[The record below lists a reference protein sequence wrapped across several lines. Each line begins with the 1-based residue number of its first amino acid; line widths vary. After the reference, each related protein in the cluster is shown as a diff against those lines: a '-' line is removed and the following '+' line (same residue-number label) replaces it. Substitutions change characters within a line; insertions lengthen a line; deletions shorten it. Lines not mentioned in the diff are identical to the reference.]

1 MKFGKTIAV
10 VLASSAVVL
19 ASSVLL
25 AGCTTDK
32 KEIKAYLKQVDK
44 IKDDEEPI
52 KTVGKKIAE
61 LDEKKKKLTEDVNSK
76 DTAVRGKAVKD
87 LIKNADDR
95 LKEFEK
101 EEDAIKK
108 SEQDFKKAKSHVDN
122 IDNDVK
128 RKEVKQLDDVLK
140 EKYKLHSDYAKAY
153 KKAVNSEKTLFK
165 YLNQND
171 ATQQGVNEKSKAI
184 EQNYKKLKE
193 VSDKYTKVLNKV
205 GKEKQDVDQFK

>member
-1 MKFGKTIAV
+1 MKFGKTV
-10 VLASSAVVL
+10 AVVL

-32 KEIKAYLKQVDK
+32 KEINAYSKQVDK
-44 IKDDEEPI
+44 IKEDEEPI

-61 LDEKKKKLTEDVNSK
+61 LDEKKKKLTENVNSK
-76 DTAVRGKAVKD
+76 DTSVRGKAVKD
-87 LIKNADDR
+87 LIQNADDR
-95 LKEFEK
+95 LKEFKK

-108 SEQDFKKAKSHVDN
+108 SEQDFKKAQSHVDN
-122 IDNDVK
+122 IGNDVK

>member
-1 MKFGKTIAV
+1 MKFGKTI
-10 VLASSAVVL
+10 AVVL

-76 DTAVRGKAVKD
+76 DTAVRGKAVMD

>member
-1 MKFGKTIAV
+1 MKFGKTI
-10 VLASSAVVL
+10 AVVL

-76 DTAVRGKAVKD
+76 DTPVRGKAVKD

>member
-1 MKFGKTIAV
+1 MKFGKTV
-10 VLASSAVVL
+10 AVVL

-32 KEIKAYLKQVDK
+32 KEINAYSKQVDK
-44 IKDDEEPI
+44 IKEDEEPI

-61 LDEKKKKLTEDVNSK
+61 LDEKKKKLTENVNSK
-76 DTAVRGKAVKD
+76 DTSVRGKAVKD
-87 LIKNADDR
+87 LIQNADDR
-95 LKEFEK
+95 LKEFKK

-108 SEQDFKKAKSHVDN
+108 SEQDFKKAQSHVDN
-122 IDNDVK
+122 IGNDVK
-128 RKEVKQLDDVLK
+128 RKEVKQLDDILK

>member
-1 MKFGKTIAV
+1 MKFGKTI
-10 VLASSAVVL
+10 AVVL

-44 IKDDEEPI
+44 IKNDEEPI

-205 GKEKQDVDQFK
+205 GKEKQDVYQFK

>member
-1 MKFGKTIAV
+1 
-10 VLASSAVVL
+10 
-19 ASSVLL
+19 
-25 AGCTTDK
+25 
-32 KEIKAYLKQVDK
+32 
-44 IKDDEEPI
+44 
-52 KTVGKKIAE
+52 
-61 LDEKKKKLTEDVNSK
+61 KKKLTEDVNSK

>member
-1 MKFGKTIAV
+1 MKFGKTI
-10 VLASSAVVL
+10 AVVL

-76 DTAVRGKAVKD
+76 DTTVRGKAVKD

>member
-1 MKFGKTIAV
+1 MKFGKTI
-10 VLASSAVVL
+10 AVVL

-108 SEQDFKKAKSHVDN
+108 SEQDFKKAKSHGDN

>member
-1 MKFGKTIAV
+1 MKFGKTI
-10 VLASSAVVL
+10 AVVL

-87 LIKNADDR
+87 LIKNADYR

-205 GKEKQDVDQFK
+205 GKERQDVDQFK

>member
-1 MKFGKTIAV
+1 MKFGKTI
-10 VLASSAVVL
+10 AVVL

-32 KEIKAYLKQVDK
+32 KEIKAYFKQVDK

-184 EQNYKKLKE
+184 EENYKKLKE

>member
-1 MKFGKTIAV
+1 MKFGKTI
-10 VLASSAVVL
+10 AVVL

-108 SEQDFKKAKSHVDN
+108 SEQDFKKEKSHVDN

>member
-1 MKFGKTIAV
+1 MKFGKTI
-10 VLASSAVVL
+10 AVVL

-165 YLNQND
+165 YLKQKD

>member
-1 MKFGKTIAV
+1 MKFGKTI
-10 VLASSAVVL
+10 AVVL

-76 DTAVRGKAVKD
+76 DTTVRGKAVKD

-95 LKEFEK
+95 LKGFEK

-184 EQNYKKLKE
+184 EENYKKLKE

>member
-1 MKFGKTIAV
+1 MKFGKTI
-10 VLASSAVVL
+10 AVVL

-140 EKYKLHSDYAKAY
+140 GKYKLHSDYAKAY

>member
-1 MKFGKTIAV
+1 MKFGKTI
-10 VLASSAVVL
+10 AVVL

-87 LIKNADDR
+87 LIKNADDC

>member
-1 MKFGKTIAV
+1 MKFGKTI
-10 VLASSAVVL
+10 AVVL

-140 EKYKLHSDYAKAY
+140 EKYKLHSDYAKVY

-171 ATQQGVNEKSKAI
+171 ATQQAVNEKSKAI

>member
-1 MKFGKTIAV
+1 MKFGKTI
-10 VLASSAVVL
+10 AVVL

-128 RKEVKQLDDVLK
+128 RKEVKQLDNVLK

>member
-10 VLASSAVVL
+10 VLASS
-19 ASSVLL
+19 VLL
-25 AGCTTDK
+25 ARCTTDK

>member
-1 MKFGKTIAV
+1 MKFGKTI
-10 VLASSAVVL
+10 AVVL

-128 RKEVKQLDDVLK
+128 RKAVKQLDDVLK

-165 YLNQND
+165 NLNQND

>member
-1 MKFGKTIAV
+1 MKFGKTI
-10 VLASSAVVL
+10 AVVL

-32 KEIKAYLKQVDK
+32 KEIKEYLKQVDK

>member
-1 MKFGKTIAV
+1 MKFGKTI
-10 VLASSAVVL
+10 AVVL

-76 DTAVRGKAVKD
+76 GTAVRGKAVKD

>member
-1 MKFGKTIAV
+1 MKFGKTI
-10 VLASSAVVL
+10 AVVL

-32 KEIKAYLKQVDK
+32 KEIKAYLKQMDK

>member
-1 MKFGKTIAV
+1 MKFGKTN
-10 VLASSAVVL
+10 AVVL

>member
-1 MKFGKTIAV
+1 MKFGKTI
-10 VLASSAVVL
+10 AVVL

-95 LKEFEK
+95 LKEFEN

>member
-1 MKFGKTIAV
+1 MKFGNTI
-10 VLASSAVVL
+10 AVVL

>member
-10 VLASSAVVL
+10 VLASS
-19 ASSVLL
+19 VLL
-25 AGCTTDK
+25 AECTTDK

>member
-1 MKFGKTIAV
+1 MKFGKTI
-10 VLASSAVVL
+10 AVVL

-76 DTAVRGKAVKD
+76 DTTVRGKAVKD

-184 EQNYKKLKE
+184 EENYKKLKE

>member
-1 MKFGKTIAV
+1 MKFGKTI
-10 VLASSAVVL
+10 AVVL

-32 KEIKAYLKQVDK
+32 KEIKAYLKQVDI

>member
-1 MKFGKTIAV
+1 MKFGKTI
-10 VLASSAVVL
+10 AVVL

-76 DTAVRGKAVKD
+76 DTTVRGKAVKD

-153 KKAVNSEKTLFK
+153 KKAVNPEKTLFK

-184 EQNYKKLKE
+184 EENYKKLKE

>member
-1 MKFGKTIAV
+1 MKFGKTI
-10 VLASSAVVL
+10 AVVL

-44 IKDDEEPI
+44 IKDGEEPI

-140 EKYKLHSDYAKAY
+140 EKYKLHGEYAKAY

>member
-1 MKFGKTIAV
+1 MKFGKTI
-10 VLASSAVVL
+10 AVVL

-52 KTVGKKIAE
+52 KTIGKKIAE

>member
-1 MKFGKTIAV
+1 MKFGKTI
-10 VLASSAVVL
+10 AVVL

-61 LDEKKKKLTEDVNSK
+61 LNEKKKKLTEDVNSK

>member
-10 VLASSAVVL
+10 VLASS
-19 ASSVLL
+19 VLL
-25 AGCTTDK
+25 AGYTTDK

>member
-1 MKFGKTIAV
+1 MKFGKTI
-10 VLASSAVVL
+10 AVVL

-76 DTAVRGKAVKD
+76 DTAVCGKAVKD

>member
-1 MKFGKTIAV
+1 MKFGKTI
-10 VLASSAVVL
+10 AVVL

-52 KTVGKKIAE
+52 KTVGKRIAE

>member
-1 MKFGKTIAV
+1 MKFGKTI
-10 VLASSAVVL
+10 AVVL

-205 GKEKQDVDQFK
+205 GKEKQDVGDRKSVV

>member
-1 MKFGKTIAV
+1 MKFGKTI
-10 VLASSAVVL
+10 AVVL

-122 IDNDVK
+122 FDNDVK